1 MFQRLLV
8 WIYLGR
14 VVQKRC
20 DMTRTTSFV
29 SKMFFGLFL
38 FLFFSPVFVCADIAL
53 TAGQYGLPYQ
63 WQMRRTAF
71 YNATQQQLFAGSIAP
86 NTGSG
91 LIVSTVNGTDVFNYS
106 PAGLSAGDN
115 TDASGYEKR
124 AVWDATLVYQ
134 GATPTPWLAV
144 IMANA
149 TGTAPDR
156 QMYLINVNNPTQVIS
171 FTNFQNNAAGNGL
184 PFKVSMADRS
194 NGSVA
199 AADKP
204 VLMVAISGSTSDAAF
219 NSTTS
224 GACFR
229 LYKIDT
235 VGSTLSE
242 FSGSKFDASAIGA
255 FSELRDMW
263 WDSTLKRMYCAFA
276 RTDETKNGV
285 TALYLDESTAAS
297 PVVKRLNNAELLTA
311 PASGNSLLPYA
322 HKVRTFTT
330 NPLDSASAQNRYLVV
345 NGGRDSSSYN
355 KIYVLPLVNRGI
367 TYSDPFTIA
376 ATPAHGAI
384 DVKTN
389 AGLSGTGETA
399 NDNSWLDQTNDIA
412 LLTAG
417 LNSSSLVALR
427 TVGCGP
433 LPITLATPVT
443 DIQVSATAY
452 GIKVYVS
459 VADTTGGEC
468 LFVSTAILRHT
479 NGTQD
484 STPVAGQN
492 SRLIGWTP
500 WKKVA
505 DSAFNSPV
513 VSFGVSGSPENLVV
527 ALRDDN
533 SIIARSTTSFPTF
546 ATIPQRSF
554 SQVTSTKLDIEDNST
569 LWRNRRLSVFDS
581 TLRRWYVGTTLAD
594 QDTNSLVLYEGG
606 AAGVAP
612 AIIGSTSTTRLTSLN
627 NQPIWTMNTFGSF
640 AFVVPHT
647 EIGQTYSYGGKN
659 IYLLTAGMLIAQN
672 TVADVKDMN
681 AGASR
686 AINIAGGQKGSE
698 TVVLAAIPDAVR
710 NDFSSGNNNCVRLFK
725 LTTGDTPAL
734 AKDDAFVYDLRTGG
748 APLALQAGQSG
759 AALTYR
765 SLEDMHYDSVMNGV
779 YLGFSKASD
788 GNGSSTDAG
797 LTLIGWNAAGNA
809 SRTTGKLLEGT
820 VADTTGFKHV
830 LKVRTMHTRVDT
842 TTATNT
848 RSYLIFN
855 GTNYAGVASDG
866 SGLVNAKLNRIY
878 ALPLVTSG
886 ADLGK
891 IATSTTHATAAVLAS
906 STWSETGNSAADY
919 GKHVVGG
926 GYLPTHARAVVT
938 DMVVAGKT
946 AFVSVANP
954 QGIDGSCGVFAS
966 TALTDS
972 DEKLVGWTTW
982 KKVNGDNENVA
993 AIGYNAH
1000 SDTIINVNHD
1010 SSRIEES
1017 SWRSHGVVD
1026 SSRDGMQTILS
1037 FVKTLEADF
1046 GASTRG
1052 MYNIQN
1058 MLMRSN
1064 DNATFVNMIGAFS
1077 YNKVALAHIA
1087 KKAIGDVGSC
1097 KYPHKLETSRYRLYD
1112 SDAVLQS
1119 IRSLYC
1125 LALPS
1130 RLPGWVF
1137 AGGYRGLAVLCS
1149 SSNGRAWTSLLSSF
1163 NDTTGSQPAL
1173 SAQTW
1178 TQISAVVGP
1187 VYKIVTLNVVDPA
1200 TSGFAPLV
1208 VCMTK
1213 KGLQA
1218 FIANENKFKTTS
1230 PTALGLFDAS
1240 TIFTDPG
1247 EYMRDIAV
1255 VGGKMLLVGTT
1266 KGLYLLQVS
1275 DNSDS
1280 FLASPAPILY
1290 QGAHLGPIGSIKCT
1304 SPAPASI
1311 ISGNPTG
1318 LNSAWIA
1325 VDVLTSR
1332 VLKNQSVHY
1341 QFKINLNSTGS
1352 VNTTT
1357 TPVIKR
1363 ALTHLE
1369 GKLHVS
1375 GDATYYVLPGKH
1387 LSTGGSMDVL
1397 ANGDGSDISPFP
1409 TVKNDSQIGE
1419 ISESAVDGA
1428 RIVTAG
1434 GSVYVYKV

>member
-1 MFQRLLV
+1 
-8 WIYLGR
+8 
-14 VVQKRC
+14 
-20 DMTRTTSFV
+20 MTRTTSFV
-29 SKMFFGLFL
+29 SKRFFGFFLLVFL
-38 FLFFSPVFVCADIAL
+38 FPAFASADIAL

-63 WQMRRTAF
+63 WQMRKTSF
-71 YNATQQQLFAGSIAP
+71 YNPTQQQLFAGSIAP

-106 PAGLSAGDN
+106 PAGLAASEN
-115 TDASGYEKR
+115 TDANGYEKR

-184 PFKVSMADRS
+184 PFKVSMLDRS

-199 AADKP
+199 STDKQ
-204 VLMVAISGSTSDAAF
+204 VLMVAISGSTSDTAF
-219 NSTTS
+219 NSTSS

-242 FSGSKFDASAIGA
+242 FSSSKFDASVIGS

-285 TALYLDESTAAS
+285 TALYLDEATAAS
-297 PVVKRLNNAELLTA
+297 PVIKRLNAAELLTA
-311 PASGNSLLPYA
+311 PASGNSLVPYA
-322 HKVRTFTT
+322 HKVRSFTT
-330 NPLDSASAQNRYLVV
+330 NPLDSASSQNRYLLI
-345 NGGRDSSSYN
+345 NAGRDISSYN
-355 KIYVLPLVNRGI
+355 KIYALPLVNRGV
-367 TYSDPFTIA
+367 TYSD
-376 ATPAHGAI
+376 ATNATHMAHGAI

-389 AGLSGTGETA
+389 AGLSGSGVTA
-399 NDNSWLDQTNDIA
+399 NDNSWLDQTNDIT

-417 LNSSSLVALR
+417 LNSSSLIALR
-427 TVGCGP
+427 TVGSGP
-433 LPITLATPVT
+433 LPITPATPVT
-443 DIQVSATAY
+443 DIQVSATSY
-452 GIKVYVS
+452 GINVYVS

-468 LFVSTAILRHT
+468 LFLSTAILRHT

-505 DSAFNSPV
+505 DSAFNSPL
-513 VSFGVSGSPENLVV
+513 VSFGVSGAPESLAL

-533 SIIARSTTSFPTF
+533 SIVARSTSSFPAFT
-546 ATIPQRSF
+546 TIPQRSF

-581 TLRRWYVGTTLAD
+581 TMRHWYVGTTLAD
-594 QDTNSLVLYEGG
+594 QDTNSLVLYAGS

-612 AIIGSTSTTRLTSLN
+612 SIVGSTSTTRLTVLN
-627 NQPIWTMNTFGSF
+627 NQPIWTMNVFGSR

-659 IYLLTAGMLIAQN
+659 IYLLTAGMLTAQN

-681 AGASR
+681 DAASR

-698 TVVLAAIPDAVR
+698 TVVLAAIPDAGR

-725 LTTGDTPAL
+725 LTTGDTPAIV
-734 AKDDAFVYDLRTGG
+734 KDDSFVYDLRTGG
-748 APLALQAGQSG
+748 APLALQTGQSG

-765 SLEDMHYDSVMNGV
+765 ALEDMHYDSVMNGV

-797 LTLIGWNAAGNA
+797 LTLVGWNTSGSA

-820 VADTTGFKHV
+820 VADTTGFKHI
-830 LKVRTMHTRVDT
+830 LKIRTMHTRVDT
-842 TTATNT
+842 TTPTNT

-855 GTNYAGVASDG
+855 GTNYAGVAADG

-878 ALPLVTSG
+878 ALPLVVSG
-886 ADLGK
+886 SDLGK

-906 STWSETGNSAADY
+906 STWSETGNAAADY
-919 GKHVVGG
+919 NKHVVGG

-946 AFVSVANP
+946 VFVSVANP

-966 TALTDS
+966 TAITDS

-982 KKVNGDNENVA
+982 KKVNGDNESIA

-1000 SDTIINVNHD
+1000 SDTLISVNHD
-1010 SSRIEES
+1010 SSRVEES
-1017 SWRSHGVVD
+1017 SWRNHSAVE
-1026 SSRDGMQTILS
+1026 SSRDGMQNILS

-1046 GASTRG
+1046 GSTTRG

-1064 DNATFVNMIGAFS
+1064 DNLTSVSMVGAFG

-1097 KYPHKLETSRYRLYD
+1097 KYPHKLETSRYQLYD
-1112 SDAVLQS
+1112 SDAVLQA
-1119 IRSLYC
+1119 IRSIYC

-1149 SSNGRAWTSLLSSF
+1149 STNGRAWTALPSSF
-1163 NDTTGSQPAL
+1163 NDTNGSTQPAL
-1173 SAQTW
+1173 SAQSW

-1187 VYKIVTLNVVDPA
+1187 VYKIVTMNVIDPA

-1208 VCMTK
+1208 ICMTK

-1230 PTALGLFDAS
+1230 PTALGLFDTS
-1240 TIFTDPG
+1240 IIFTDPG

-1266 KGLYLLQVS
+1266 KGLYVLQVS

-1304 SPAPASI
+1304 APASAAI
-1311 ISGNPTG
+1311 ATSDSPSNPTG

-1387 LSTGGSMDVL
+1387 LSTGGSIDVF
-1397 ANGDGSDISPFP
+1397 ANGDGADITPFS

-1419 ISESAVDGA
+1419 ISEGAVDGA